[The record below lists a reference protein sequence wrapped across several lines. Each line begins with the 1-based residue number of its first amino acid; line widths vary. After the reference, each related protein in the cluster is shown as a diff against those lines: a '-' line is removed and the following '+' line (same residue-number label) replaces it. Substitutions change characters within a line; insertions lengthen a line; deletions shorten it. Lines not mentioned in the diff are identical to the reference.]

1 MRELKIAY
9 GGSRAAKIWSNKLIT
24 FDALCERL
32 QHTVRTPETAEEYP
46 HLPREERD
54 RIKDKGG
61 FVGGWLK
68 NGRRKAA
75 SVECRSMLTHDVDKP
90 DAGFLDRYRAITTV
104 KAGMTFDHVATARN
118 GWNAIVI
125 NAQVGWVSGKYSKV
139 I

>member
-46 HLPREERD
+46 RLPREERD

-68 NGRRKAA
+68 NGRRGSIPN
-75 SVECRSMLTHDVDKP
+75 SV
-90 DAGFLDRYRAITTV
+90 
-104 KAGMTFDHVATARN
+104 
-118 GWNAIVI
+118 
-125 NAQVGWVSGKYSKV
+125 
-139 I
+139 